1 MVRTSGLAAIH
12 PGEFLAEI
20 LPELGLSQ
28 AAFARA
34 IDVSQMRVSHVI
46 GGSRPVTAELALL
59 FGKALGQSP
68 EYWLNLQS
76 AYDLAKARSAVGA
89 RLKGMRPLPE
99 VALARKDACLTHV
112 ARSRSKKPGITAGLF
127 PKTDLATG
135 HQSLTRPAANT
146 SRTSGWS
153 QYRLSLL
160 SASHSALAILTFEGH
175 PGVFASQRPVA
186 PNKPASLLRE
196 MPTFSARSLTY
207 MPLTARMMI
216 KLARRRA
223 MPRVQRRTPRQRV
236 AKNHHVRRQLR
247 RPRSFPLSQNL
258 ARCCTKQRNRVPLL
272 RLFPRSTA
280 EIHHPHPHH
289 FFTPTISQHPD
300 ELGLD
305 CVRTRAWQEPELG
318 DFLAR
323 PAGARPESSGDH
335 RVVASGPCFHH
346 VVC

>member
-20 LPELGLSQ
+20 LAELGVSQ

-34 IDVSQMRVSHVI
+34 IGVSPMRVSHVI

-99 VALARKDACLTHV
+99 VALARKDACLTHL

-272 RLFPRSTA
+272 RLFPAPPLKS
-280 EIHHPHPHH
+280 IIP
-289 FFTPTISQHPD
+289 TPIISLHQLFPSI
-300 ELGLD
+300 LTNWGSI
-305 CVRTRAWQEPELG
+305 V
-318 DFLAR
+318 
-323 PAGARPESSGDH
+323 
-335 RVVASGPCFHH
+335 
-346 VVC
+346 